1 MLVMCVLFFFFFL
14 TLSYSFSILLPNIPH
29 VVFVSLS
36 VDNLLTEALAYVILI
51 WLSSHNLLSV
61 YSFPNPSFYP
71 AHPFSFF
78 FFFFV
83 NITFCRTCSRWW
95 YQVPISTR
103 LALYLGAME
112 EQQRALSPPVQ
123 SKVVLLH
130 PLFPLL
136 ICDVFFR
143 LCTVSDYPQDHAAIN
158 VLLPTDCALKGSAC
172 CYLLLS
178 FCFVSPLFVPA
189 KQRKIHYS

>member
-1 MLVMCVLFFFFFL
+1 MLVMCFLFFFFFL

-78 FFFFV
+78 FFFLLTLHFAGPAAGDGIRSQSQRDQHCIWGLWRNSRGHYPHQFNQRQCCFTLCSHYSFV
-83 NITFCRTCSRWW
+83 MFFSGS
-95 YQVPISTR
+95 V
-103 LALYLGAME
+103 
-112 EQQRALSPPVQ
+112 LSLTTHKIMLQ
-123 SKVVLLH
+123 LM
-130 PLFPLL
+130 
-136 ICDVFFR
+136 
-143 LCTVSDYPQDHAAIN
+143 YY
-158 VLLPTDCALKGSAC
+158 
-172 CYLLLS
+172 YLLTVL
-178 FCFVSPLFVPA
+178 
-189 KQRKIHYS
+189 